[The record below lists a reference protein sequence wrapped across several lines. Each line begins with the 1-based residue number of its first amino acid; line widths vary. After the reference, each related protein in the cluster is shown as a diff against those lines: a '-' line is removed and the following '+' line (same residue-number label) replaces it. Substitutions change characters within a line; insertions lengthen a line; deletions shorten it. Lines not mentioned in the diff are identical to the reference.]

1 MHLGAPLDVFLV
13 RKLGVPGRDEV
24 ATGAIADGGLV
35 VVDEDVIRGLTV
47 LSEVFRGVAE
57 RESREMMRRE
67 QAYCVVKPAYREGRP
82 SPDLMGR
89 TVILVDDGLATGAS
103 MRAAVEALRGQ
114 RPVRVVVAI
123 PAAPESTC
131 REPKSGVDR
140 VVRATTP
147 SPFLAVGEAYGGLHP
162 DQGRGGPRLAACGPV
177 SHRVGRGARRTS
189 RSSAPG
195 RCPRTSSP
203 SPTRTPAR

>member
-1 MHLGAPLDVFLV
+1 
-13 RKLGVPGRDEV
+13 
-24 ATGAIADGGLV
+24 
-35 VVDEDVIRGLTV
+35 
-47 LSEVFRGVAE
+47 
-57 RESREMMRRE
+57 
-67 QAYCVVKPAYREGRP
+67 
-82 SPDLMGR
+82 MGR

-131 REPKSGVDR
+131 RELKSGVDR

-147 SPFLAVGEAYGGLHP
+147 SPFLDVGEAYGGLHP

-177 SHRVGRGARRTS
+177 SHRVGRRGPSNVAVLRAGAMPEDEQFFAHENARTVKNAAEYYRATMFGGQVS
-189 RSSAPG
+189 SWNLRDRCMVETLDEPPRSAAG
-195 RCPRTSSP
+195 
-203 SPTRTPAR
+203 